1 MNQRTK
7 ESLVSRYLYDA
18 AGNRVMKRL
27 HGDTVDYI
35 LRDGTG
41 NELERITRR
50 SNSTNPTLVKAE
62 ANLYGS
68 SRLGVH
74 EMPTTATPANREQ
87 RTSNTHT
94 YELTDHLGNVR
105 VTLGDRKT
113 FTAVSGGYALSALV
127 RSAND
132 YYPFGMAINSRSFAA
147 GSYRLG
153 FNTQEKSKEIST
165 NGDHTTALYWEYD
178 SRLGRRW
185 NLDPK
190 PQIYL
195 SDYSVNG
202 LNPIRNFDW
211 LGDKYSK
218 KNERKAKRIDKK
230 ISNKITSLEKEKSKL
245 IEKDQNTDHLNTRI
259 GELKK
264 SQDDIKDMR
273 EDQSTFYSFKR
284 GNEAETKR
292 TKSDEIT
299 IFSHSKGSLIH
310 EIRHGGQLA
319 RKEYSIDETGKS
331 SSTFGASK
339 EVDAYRAQ
347 MGFDGT
353 ITYLPYID
361 FNDKEVTTKIF
372 NGHKI
377 SIFQVTI
384 RSFSEITKDL
394 LPKMNEYKGIILKE
408 KPYPDASNKDYY
420 SK

>member
-1 MNQRTK
+1 
-7 ESLVSRYLYDA
+7 
-18 AGNRVMKRL
+18 MKRL
-27 HGDTVDYI
+27 SGDSTEC
-35 LRDGTG
+35 LMRDGSG
-41 NELERITRR
+41 NEVERIFA
-50 SNSTNPTLVKAE
+50 SSGNQYKAE
-62 ANLYGS
+62 GLVYGS
-68 SRLGVH
+68 SRLG
-74 EMPTTATPANREQ
+74 TAEIVLSGSDSVEQ
-87 RTSNTHT
+87 RSVGKYT

-105 VTLGDRKT
+105 ASFGDNKLLT
-113 FTAVSGGYALSALV
+113 SGSGTISLSAFV
-127 RSAND
+127 QSATD
-132 YYPFGMAINSRSFAA
+132 QYPFGMAINSRSFAA
-147 GSYRLG
+147 GRYRFG
-153 FNTQEKSKEIST
+153 FNTQEKSKEISA

-273 EDQSTFYSFKR
+273 EDQSTYYSFKR

-353 ITYLPYID
+353 ITYFPKIEKNQD
-361 FNDKEVTTKIF
+361 FLIQYYL
-372 NGHKI
+372 NGRI
-377 SIFQVTI
+377 PDIYQITL
-384 RSFSEITKDL
+384 RSFNEISKDI
-394 LPKMNEYKGIILKE
+394 LPKIHEFDGKNSKTI
-408 KPYPDASNKDYY
+408 YPDKSNTDYY